1 MEIVQPQPSSRHEY
15 TVVFLHGRDS
25 CASEFAPEFFE
36 SQASDDRTLPEIFP
50 QVKWVFPTAKIL
62 PSARFDME
70 MSQWF
75 DMWSTEDPYERQ
87 NEQQDELDS
96 TVSVILQIIKEEAA
110 IVGGPQNIILGGISQ
125 GCASAIHALLRQE
138 ARLAGF
144 IGLSS
149 WLPLKETIA
158 NTTIG
163 TTSEMPALLAHCE
176 DDGVIAVKYGE
187 ELRDVLAGI
196 GMEVEWC
203 QYEDGGHWVNEP
215 QGIDD
220 IARFM
225 HRVLPV
231 TG

>member
-1 MEIVQPQPSSRHEY
+1 
-15 TVVFLHGRDS
+15 
-25 CASEFAPEFFE
+25 
-36 SQASDDRTLPEIFP
+36 
-50 QVKWVFPTAKIL
+50 
-62 PSARFDME
+62 ME

-149 WLPLKETIA
+149 WLPLKETIT

-176 DDGVIAVKYGE
+176 DDGVIAVRYGE

-215 QGIDD
+215 QGIG
-220 IARFM
+220 M
-225 HRVLPV
+225 HPCIIFHM
-231 TG
+231 